1 MGLVSKTSASA
12 AVTHTNLHNTWAV
25 KRTYESKGNNKSDD
39 GFMHERFRPFMLM
52 LYSSYNSLEVSRK
65 RSVSST
71 FFDKSARLPACYMLY
86 HLAGYVHI
94 STPIDTLKKHHFPP
108 SFVLEDQHDGSKMK
122 NMNLIGRISI

>member
-1 MGLVSKTSASA
+1 
-12 AVTHTNLHNTWAV
+12 
-25 KRTYESKGNNKSDD
+25 
-39 GFMHERFRPFMLM
+39 MLM

-71 FFDKSARLPACYMLY
+71 FFDKSARLPAYYMFY

-122 NMNLIGRISI
+122 NMNLIGRISIWMNLL